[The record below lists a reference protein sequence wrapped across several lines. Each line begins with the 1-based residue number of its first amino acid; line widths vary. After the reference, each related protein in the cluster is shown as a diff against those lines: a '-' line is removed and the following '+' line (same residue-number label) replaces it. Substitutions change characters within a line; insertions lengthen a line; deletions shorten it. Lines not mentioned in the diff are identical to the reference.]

1 MYSLMEVD
9 LCKASTGLDDPG
21 CKKQY
26 QKSIPN
32 GGQSPVDPSDD
43 TPDRPALKG
52 FRALGKERPDFCQ
65 LLIPG
70 VQCRV

>member
-1 MYSLMEVD
+1 MCSLMEVD
-9 LCKASTGLDDPG
+9 LCKAATGLYDPG

-26 QKSIPN
+26 QKSISN
-32 GGQSPVDPSDD
+32 GSQRPVDPGDD